1 MFENAFNS
9 EFKECMLKYTRFDA
23 QSFKDAMICK
33 MDSINHYLDEAR
45 KKTQERDR
53 NSKTSMTPSARFQSI
68 ADGSKPKP
76 RNTNHSTRS
85 LPVSKSIY
93 VTIMVVPKADHSKS
107 SSSFSDSKNFVCSTC
122 HKNSNK
128 PVDQKSHTQK
138 PGRQIFTRHRFS
150 PNKTSTVYEKTSPRS
165 DLSWKPRGRI
175 FKSVGLRWIPI
186 GKLFDS
192 CTSKVDSEPTHGS
205 NVDIPNIHESKQTI
219 DLSVGTSINVQK
231 EQSLDLSAG
240 TLFNVNK
247 ENIRVWLLKKLI
259 SQKPLSYALSWKP
272 CQGDSLNLPDH
283 RAQVDQGSQIKMIQV
298 KEMMQDN
305 DLKNSKS
312 KDKGSKSRSQSMDEQ
327 SHYKQ
332 DKTITR
338 QSINVKRHIFNVI
351 GGTEEF
357 EERDLNIGGD
367 C

>member
-1 MFENAFNS
+1 MADSAWIESMQEELHQFDRLDVWELVDRPLCKNVINLKWLWKNKRDEENTVIRNKSRLVAKGYAQKEGIDFEESFAPVARL
-9 EFKECMLKYTRFDA
+9 EAVRFSLLCPA
-23 QSFKDAMICK
+23 LQNIHSFKHDLPFWVLLCDKKQANKQFLTLVLCLSKKPICGLYLLPAHNSYGSENSASQIWLFHLINIPYVLLTQRHHSHLDAIES
-33 MDSINHYLDEAR
+33 SILIPN
-45 KKTQERDR
+45 
-53 NSKTSMTPSARFQSI
+53 TSMSQI
-68 ADGSKPKP
+68 
-76 RNTNHSTRS
+76 ST
-85 LPVSKSIY
+85 Y
-93 VTIMVVPKADHSKS
+93 
-107 SSSFSDSKNFVCSTC
+107 
-122 HKNSNK
+122 
-128 PVDQKSHTQK
+128 
-138 PGRQIFTRHRFS
+138 
-150 PNKTSTVYEKTSPRS
+150 
-165 DLSWKPRGRI
+165 
-175 FKSVGLRWIPI
+175 
-186 GKLFDS
+186 
-192 CTSKVDSEPTHGS
+192 
-205 NVDIPNIHESKQTI
+205 
-219 DLSVGTSINVQK
+219 QK
-231 EQSLDLSAG
+231 EKQCE
-240 TLFNVNK
+240 K
-247 ENIRVWLLKKLI
+247 R
-259 SQKPLSYALSWKP
+259 SYALSWKP

>member
-1 MFENAFNS
+1 MGGGELEWDGGVSGIGLVVVDFGGVGGWEDRFWCGGVGILVDYEIELGGWEFDMMEIDGVGMRESECYRLEFNCLGGGIWMVEIHKQATLNQFER
-9 EFKECMLKYTRFDA
+9 TPGHWVA
-23 QSFKDAMICK
+23 QTSTLEDLVNGEVEGMGWLIGWVVRIDGGGIGGVNLGWLGWGGFGWD
-33 MDSINHYLDEAR
+33 NG
-45 KKTQERDR
+45 ERWL
-53 NSKTSMTPSARFQSI
+53 
-68 ADGSKPKP
+68 G
-76 RNTNHSTRS
+76 
-85 LPVSKSIY
+85 VGG
-93 VTIMVVPKADHSKS
+93 MVVEIYLM
-107 SSSFSDSKNFVCSTC
+107 
-122 HKNSNK
+122 
-128 PVDQKSHTQK
+128 
-138 PGRQIFTRHRFS
+138 G
-150 PNKTSTVYEKTSPRS
+150 
-165 DLSWKPRGRI
+165 
-175 FKSVGLRWIPI
+175 
-186 GKLFDS
+186 
-192 CTSKVDSEPTHGS
+192 
-205 NVDIPNIHESKQTI
+205 
-219 DLSVGTSINVQK
+219 
-231 EQSLDLSAG
+231 
-240 TLFNVNK
+240 
-247 ENIRVWLLKKLI
+247 
-259 SQKPLSYALSWKP
+259 SYALSWKP

>member
-1 MFENAFNS
+1 MLLNVDQLQKQLDKDEFSRSMAPSNDKHVYSSLNTLESGGFNIFQRYTTPTPESTIDTGKALDADLVNTASIRTDSIVQDDSSRSENDTYADDADIRPIYDERPKKVFNS
-9 EFKECMLKYTRFDA
+9 
-23 QSFKDAMICK
+23 
-33 MDSINHYLDEAR
+33 
-45 KKTQERDR
+45 
-53 NSKTSMTPSARFQSI
+53 
-68 ADGSKPKP
+68 
-76 RNTNHSTRS
+76 
-85 LPVSKSIY
+85 
-93 VTIMVVPKADHSKS
+93 
-107 SSSFSDSKNFVCSTC
+107 
-122 HKNSNK
+122 
-128 PVDQKSHTQK
+128 
-138 PGRQIFTRHRFS
+138 
-150 PNKTSTVYEKTSPRS
+150 
-165 DLSWKPRGRI
+165 
-175 FKSVGLRWIPI
+175 
-186 GKLFDS
+186 
-192 CTSKVDSEPTHGS
+192 CTTKVDSEPPTPHGS
-205 NVDIPNIHESKQTI
+205 NCTISRSRNIYVCKQTLDLRSAWYNHSMDKSNEQRI
-219 DLSVGTSINVQK
+219 DLSVGATYTNVK
-231 EQSLDLSAG
+231 RGKNSEYG
-240 TLFNVNK
+240 
-247 ENIRVWLLKKLI
+247 LLKKMI
-259 SQKPLSYALSWKP
+259 SQKPVAKKSYALSWKP

>member
-1 MFENAFNS
+1 MVGALMYLTASRPDIVHATCYCARYQAKPTEKHLTAVKRIFRY
-9 EFKECMLKYTRFDA
+9 LK
-23 QSFKDAMICK
+23 
-33 MDSINHYLDEAR
+33 DSINMGLGIQRHQFELMLFSEFGHAGL
-45 KKTQERDR
+45 
-53 NSKTSMTPSARFQSI
+53 SRFTLRAHLWHTILGGDKLCQ
-68 ADGSKPKP
+68 
-76 RNTNHSTRS
+76 
-85 LPVSKSIY
+85 LVSKSRTPSMSLAKLEY
-93 VTIMVVPKADHSKS
+93 VSYLQCAHKFLWLRISLTNYGFHFDKIPMYCDSKAAIAISCNPVQLLATKHIDVQISLIKEHCGSLLQPPITKTKSAQIESRARRDHSI
-107 SSSFSDSKNFVCSTC
+107 NLIRTQCQNTLGGH
-122 HKNSNK
+122 HK
-128 PVDQKSHTQK
+128 V
-138 PGRQIFTRHRFS
+138 HRSRFG
-150 PNKTSTVYEKTSPRS
+150 
-165 DLSWKPRGRI
+165 W
-175 FKSVGLRWIPI
+175 
-186 GKLFDS
+186 
-192 CTSKVDSEPTHGS
+192 
-205 NVDIPNIHESKQTI
+205 Q
-219 DLSVGTSINVQK
+219 
-231 EQSLDLSAG
+231 
-240 TLFNVNK
+240 
-247 ENIRVWLLKKLI
+247 
-259 SQKPLSYALSWKP
+259 P

>member
-1 MFENAFNS
+1 MVEGAGKEGEKPGVLIEGGEWTGGRRTDTVHICEPS
-9 EFKECMLKYTRFDA
+9 RGEKECREAYGRRIHDVTKPGDRMKRHPQPRHRCRRPGSRGWTATGQGRDTADAYVGHNTTTMRSSTTRWSLHAKQKA
-23 QSFKDAMICK
+23 Q
-33 MDSINHYLDEAR
+33 
-45 KKTQERDR
+45 KKGETRVNEERDVDAAGPCESR
-53 NSKTSMTPSARFQSI
+53 EGAYPSR
-68 ADGSKPKP
+68 
-76 RNTNHSTRS
+76 R
-85 LPVSKSIY
+85 
-93 VTIMVVPKADHSKS
+93 
-107 SSSFSDSKNFVCSTC
+107 
-122 HKNSNK
+122 
-128 PVDQKSHTQK
+128 
-138 PGRQIFTRHRFS
+138 
-150 PNKTSTVYEKTSPRS
+150 
-165 DLSWKPRGRI
+165 
-175 FKSVGLRWIPI
+175 
-186 GKLFDS
+186 
-192 CTSKVDSEPTHGS
+192 
-205 NVDIPNIHESKQTI
+205 
-219 DLSVGTSINVQK
+219 
-231 EQSLDLSAG
+231 
-240 TLFNVNK
+240 
-247 ENIRVWLLKKLI
+247 
-259 SQKPLSYALSWKP
+259 SYALSWKP